1 MSQPAPA
8 SSDAVAR
15 TRGGL
20 LDEFAGLLLP
30 VVMPV
35 VRRLPAILLVLASF
49 ITLMAVLVMVGAH
62 RDDLAIDSHT
72 GVATAEVLHGSGFS
86 RTLVRFTTD
95 DGRIVV
101 PEKGVFYP
109 RGLRPGQI
117 LRVEYDR
124 TDPDRVRVL
133 GRTAAVGLVPIS
145 LGILGAWAVLGPT
158 AFALRERQLRRMEA
172 EARATQTEAGGD
184 QAGGDDAAGHE
195 ANAPGG
201 RGRGTA
207 AGGPAEP

>member
-1 MSQPAPA
+1 MSQSAPA
-8 SSDAVAR
+8 SPDAAAR
-15 TRGGL
+15 TRGSL
-20 LDEFAGLLLP
+20 LDEF
-30 VVMPV
+30 
-35 VRRLPAILLVLASF
+35 AILLVLASF
-49 ITLMAVLVMVGAH
+49 ITLIAVLVMVGAH
-62 RDDLAIDSHT
+62 RDDLAIDRHT
-72 GVATAEVLHGSGFS
+72 GVATAEVLTGSGLS

-145 LGILGAWAVLGPT
+145 LGILGTWAMLGPT
-158 AFALRERQLRRMEA
+158 AFALRGRQLRRMEA
-172 EARATQTEAGGD
+172 EAEASGDEATADEATGD
-184 QAGGDDAAGHE
+184 EATGDEATAA
-195 ANAPGG
+195 GG
-201 RGRGTA
+201 RGAGAA

>member
-8 SSDAVAR
+8 SPDAAAR
-15 TRGGL
+15 TRGSL

-30 VVMPV
+30 VVMPL

-49 ITLMAVLVMVGAH
+49 ITLMGVLVMVGAH
-62 RDDLAIDSHT
+62 RDDLAIDRHT
-72 GVATAEVLHGSGFS
+72 GVATAEVLPGSGFS

-117 LRVEYDR
+117 VRVEYDR

-145 LGILGAWAVLGPT
+145 LGILGTWAVLGPT
-158 AFALRERQLRRMEA
+158 AFALRGRQLRRMEA
-172 EARATQTEAGGD
+172 EAEAAEAAEAKAAGGRD
-184 QAGGDDAAGHE
+184 AGA
-195 ANAPGG
+195 
-201 RGRGTA
+201 A